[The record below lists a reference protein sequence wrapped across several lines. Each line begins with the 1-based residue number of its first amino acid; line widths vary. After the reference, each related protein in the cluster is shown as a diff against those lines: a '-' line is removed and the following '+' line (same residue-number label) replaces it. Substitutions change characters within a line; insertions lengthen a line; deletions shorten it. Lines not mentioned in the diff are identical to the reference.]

1 MKQRLLA
8 LALISVLAAC
18 DGHAPSASSSAPAQ
32 STAASG
38 TQSATANYAQT
49 SADTAGLDPVPVLA
63 DPKVGDLYAAK
74 ISAFSDAGFGDDD
87 EKTSVVYGL
96 MKVVEVQSNHI
107 IVITEDAGW
116 ETPKMA
122 KKDLNGD
129 LSNINWDESER
140 IQIKR
145 ADLSRMM
152 LDGRIVETRRL
163 DK

>member
-1 MKQRLLA
+1 M
-8 LALISVLAAC
+8 
-18 DGHAPSASSSAPAQ
+18 
-32 STAASG
+32 
-38 TQSATANYAQT
+38 
-49 SADTAGLDPVPVLA
+49 
-63 DPKVGDLYAAK
+63 GDLYAAK

-122 KKDLNGD
+122 KQDLNGD
-129 LSNINWDESER
+129 LANVNWDESER

-145 ADLSRMM
+145 ADLSRMV

>member
-38 TQSATANYAQT
+38 TQS
-49 SADTAGLDPVPVLA
+49 DTAGLDPVLA

-122 KKDLNGD
+122 KQDLNGD
-129 LSNINWDESER
+129 LANVNWDESER

-145 ADLSRMM
+145 ADLSRMV

>member
-8 LALISVLAAC
+8 LALIAVLAAC

-38 TQSATANYAQT
+38 TQS
-49 SADTAGLDPVPVLA
+49 DTAGLDPVLA

-74 ISAFSDAGFGDDD
+74 VSAFSKEGFEEHG
-87 EKTSVVYGL
+87 VVYGL
-96 MKVVEVQSNHI
+96 MKVVEVQPNHI

-122 KKDLNGD
+122 KQDLNGD
-129 LSNINWDESER
+129 LANINWDESER

-145 ADLSRMM
+145 ADLSRMV

>member
-18 DGHAPSASSSAPAQ
+18 GGQTNSSAPAQ
-32 STAASG
+32 STDTSSTQPVAASVA
-38 TQSATANYAQT
+38 QPAATAPA
-49 SADTAGLDPVPVLA
+49 LDSVLA

-74 ISAFSDAGFGDDD
+74 ISAFSDQGFGRNGK
-87 EKTSVVYGL
+87 EQSVDYGL

-107 IVITEDAGW
+107 IVITEDAAW
-116 ETPKMA
+116 EVPEGA
-122 KKDLNGD
+122 KQDLNGN
-129 LSNINWDESER
+129 LSNITWDESER

-145 ADLSRMM
+145 DELPRMVA
-152 LDGRIVETRRL
+152 DGRIVETRRL

>member
-1 MKQRLLA
+1 MKQRLFA

-18 DGHAPSASSSAPAQ
+18 GGQTNNSTSAQ
-32 STAASG
+32 STAADN
-38 TQSATANYAQT
+38 TQPTAASNVQPTAATA
-49 SADTAGLDPVPVLA
+49 AGLDPVLA
-63 DPKVGDLYAAK
+63 EPKVGDLYAAK
-74 ISAFSDAGFGDDD
+74 VSAFSKEGFEEHG
-87 EKTSVVYGL
+87 VVYGL
-96 MKVVEVQSNHI
+96 MKVVEVQPNHI

-122 KKDLNGD
+122 KQDLNGD

-145 ADLSRMM
+145 ADLSRMV

>member
-18 DGHAPSASSSAPAQ
+18 DGPAPSASSSAPAQ

-38 TQSATANYAQT
+38 TQS
-49 SADTAGLDPVPVLA
+49 DTAGLDPVLA

-74 ISAFSDAGFGDDD
+74 VSAFSKEGFEEHG
-87 EKTSVVYGL
+87 VVYGL
-96 MKVVEVQSNHI
+96 MKVVEVQPNHI

-145 ADLSRMM
+145 ADLSRMV